1 MSKIAVAC
9 NRGFFCLYIS
19 LSLIVGIAG
28 TVTVAFFGEL
38 GNEYPIPI
46 WKTTLR
52 ILIIVILFTLVFSF
66 FVFYARIFLSTGKC
80 IITKLK
86 LDTPTII
93 ICMLAILFVQLIFAF
108 SLQMIPKTDVDKLN
122 TYATQIV
129 LENSFDCLDS
139 DFNNHY
145 IIRYPNN
152 LAMLLLMTCVYKATY
167 FFTGTFSHI
176 PIIILNTLV
185 INASILLTI
194 LEARNIFGDRKA
206 ITTLILCAL
215 FTPYYTYTPYFYTDS
230 FSILFVISTI
240 YFLSKAFATE
250 SNRKRIIYYIISGV
264 ICFFGFKLK
273 GSVIILVPAVLLYMP
288 LKYGIKKAAK
298 TGFVF
303 LLSFCLLWG
312 CTNILSKTT
321 PLISEESSNKY
332 QFPVTHW
339 VMMGLKG
346 VGGFNDE
353 DSDFTK
359 SFPTKSEKID
369 ANLREIGN
377 RLNNYGFFGVIGH
390 LGYKVVWTYMD
401 GTYYIANY
409 LENYKHRT
417 PLHDLILYDGKL
429 RFLFYAYSFAFQMF
443 IFLMMGFSAIKTP
456 NNNHT
461 TPLTMLRIAVTG
473 LFIFFMIWETNSRY
487 PFNFTPLYML
497 LATEGIYKFLEKINN
512 TKLARACF
520 V

>member
-1 MSKIAVAC
+1 MRKIAFAF
-9 NRGFFCLYIS
+9 NRGFFCLYIC
-19 LSLIVGIAG
+19 LFLVVGIAG

-38 GNEYPIPI
+38 GNEYPIPVI
-46 WKTTLR
+46 KSILR
-52 ILIIVILFTLVFSF
+52 ILIILIFFAVIFLFYIFS
-66 FVFYARIFLSTGKC
+66 AHIFLSTGKS
-80 IITKLK
+80 IISKLK

-93 ICMLAILFVQLIFAF
+93 ICMLAILIVQLIFAF
-108 SLQMIPKTDVDKLN
+108 SLQMIPKTDVEKLN

-129 LENSFDCLDS
+129 LDNSFDCLDS

-167 FFTGTFSHI
+167 FFTGAFSHI
-176 PIIILNTLV
+176 PIIILNTLA
-185 INASILLTI
+185 INASILLTV
-194 LEARNIFGDRKA
+194 LVSRNMFGDRKA

-230 FSILFVISTI
+230 FSILFVISAI
-240 YFLSKAFATE
+240 YFLSTSFTTK
-250 SNRKRIIYYIISGV
+250 SGKKRIICFIISGM

-273 GSVIILVPAVLLYMP
+273 GSVLILVPATLLYMP
-288 LKYGIKKAAK
+288 IKYNIKKSAK
-298 TGFVF
+298 TILLF
-303 LLSFCLLWG
+303 LMSFCLLWG
-312 CTNILSKTT
+312 STSILNKTI

-339 VMMGLKG
+339 IMMGLSG

-353 DSDFTK
+353 DSDYTK
-359 SFPTKSEKID
+359 SFPTKSEKTD

-377 RLNNYGFFGVIGH
+377 RLNNYGFFGVIRH

-409 LENYKHRT
+409 LENYKHKT

-497 LATEGIYKFLEKINN
+497 LATEGIYKFVEIIKKTHN
-512 TKLARACF
+512 
-520 V
+520 